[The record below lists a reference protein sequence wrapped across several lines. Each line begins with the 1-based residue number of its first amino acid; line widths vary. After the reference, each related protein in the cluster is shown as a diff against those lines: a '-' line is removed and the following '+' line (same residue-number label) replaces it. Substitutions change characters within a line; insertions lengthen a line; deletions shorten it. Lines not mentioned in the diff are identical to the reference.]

1 MTTVAYETKE
11 SVMLLSWH
19 TTWYAQV
26 LVLVS
31 VADVLVHALSQQ
43 LELPRA
49 LVALLLVLW
58 VQAWP
63 QQRWV
68 GWGVVV
74 LYVFVN
80 GWFIS
85 QAGLINPTTGSLRI
99 LWVVFVGV
107 SFAISGAILYRQSWR
122 A

>member
-1 MTTVAYETKE
+1 
-11 SVMLLSWH
+11 MLPSWH

-74 LYVFVN
+74 LYVLVN